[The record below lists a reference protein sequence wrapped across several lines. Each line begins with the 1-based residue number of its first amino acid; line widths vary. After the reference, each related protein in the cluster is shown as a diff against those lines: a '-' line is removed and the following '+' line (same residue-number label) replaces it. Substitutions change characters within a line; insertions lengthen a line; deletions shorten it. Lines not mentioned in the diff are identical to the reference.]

1 MVADKYLFL
10 DTSGKPKERILT
22 DASAGAGDAGKGVAL
37 GPDGKLDPS
46 LFPSSIG
53 SPVFTYVASETLA
66 AGDLVNLWNDAGT
79 VKMRK
84 ADASV
89 ATKQAHGYVK
99 SAVTSGASGS
109 AYSEFGGVITGLSG
123 LTGGSDYFLSAT
135 IPGGVTTAI
144 PTTANTLVQ
153 LIGVAKS
160 ATELY
165 FNPEVRG
172 VRA

>member
-1 MVADKYLFL
+1 MPADKYLFL
-10 DTSGKPKERILT
+10 DTSGKPKERALT

-37 GPDGKLDPS
+37 ATDGKLDPS
-46 LFPSSIG
+46 LFPSNIG
-53 SPVFTYVASETLA
+53 SPVYTYVASETLA
-66 AGDLVNLWNDAGT
+66 AGDLVNLWNDGGT

-99 SAVTSGASGS
+99 SAVSSGASGS
-109 AYSEFGGVITGLSG
+109 MYSEFGGVITGLTG
-123 LTGGSDYFLSAT
+123 LTGGNDYFLSST
-135 IPGGVTTAI
+135 VPGGVNTAV
-144 PTTANTLVQ
+144 PSASGTLVQ
-153 LIGVAKS
+153 FIGVAKS